1 MKMAIIKGA
10 KFDEGEKVLCYHRQ
24 KLYPAKCTQVE
35 GYRFLLTNVSFI
47 FEFFIVVLI
56 INK

>member
-1 MKMAIIKGA
+1 MAIIKGA

-35 GYRFLLTNVSFI
+35 RYSFCLQ
-47 FEFFIVVLI
+47 VK
-56 INK
+56 INIKSRL